1 MHPLNFTFYRYL
13 AHRAL
18 VRYTEGFKKALEPFG
33 LDPTDPAFWKD
44 SLDAHL
50 GSLMEEA
57 EALASKLGYAK

>member
-1 MHPLNFTFYRYL
+1 L